1 MIPVLEALKRL
12 LVYIKSELKSCESVT
27 ALTPGSPC
35 PSRLCLQT
43 ADLGLDIGAQ
53 GEPLGYRPDGKS
65 PSAGFRGSKWG
76 GGWGSFQES
85 HGRQRRRS
93 VVCTRPH

>member
-65 PSAGFRGSKWG
+65 PSAGFRGSRGEGASRRATG
-76 GGWGSFQES
+76 GSEDVQ
-85 HGRQRRRS
+85 
-93 VVCTRPH
+93 